1 MDKKIGITIHLLD
14 QGIQLGFF
22 VAQMLYY
29 KKAFICISCGYR
41 AKVFQGRHR
50 TLYIHMVRL
59 TLQRHLVGIDWC
71 AVKICW
77 G

>member
-1 MDKKIGITIHLLD
+1 MDKKIGITTHLLD

-50 TLYIHMVRL
+50 TLYICGQIDTTETPSGHRLVR
-59 TLQRHLVGIDWC
+59 R
-71 AVKICW
+71 
-77 G
+77 